1 MEVDLVLPKLSAS
14 MTEGVISEWRVKPGD
29 PVRAGDVLCDVESD
43 KAVVEIESE
52 WDATVVEVLAPAGQS
67 LAVGTVIAHLR
78 VAEDA

>member
-1 MEVDLVLPKLSAS
+1 

-67 LAVGTVIAHLR
+67 LVVGTVIAHLR